1 LIKLTVM
8 TPTWGNTTPDRADAR
23 ADDLAQCCAGRQDD
37 DAQQRF
43 SEGAVTLGQ
52 RDNLSQAVLTVSVAC
67 VFDRRIHEVRELD
80 IAPAARHG
88 RYPALCGQ
96 VITAASMA
104 EPGVRRCPD
113 CAELR
118 EDDVPRRPVGLL
130 RRIVG
135 R

>member
-1 LIKLTVM
+1 
-8 TPTWGNTTPDRADAR
+8 
-23 ADDLAQCCAGRQDD
+23 
-37 DAQQRF
+37 
-43 SEGAVTLGQ
+43 VTLGQ
-52 RDNLSQAVLTVSVAC
+52 RDNLSQSVVTVSVTC

-104 EPGVRRCPD
+104 EPGVRRCSE
-113 CAELR
+113 CVELR

>member
-1 LIKLTVM
+1 M
-8 TPTWGNTTPDRADAR
+8 
-23 ADDLAQCCAGRQDD
+23 
-37 DAQQRF
+37 
-43 SEGAVTLGQ
+43 TLGQ
-52 RDNLSQAVLTVSVAC
+52 RDNLSSATITVSVTC
-67 VFDRRIHEVRELD
+67 VVDMRIHEVRELD
-80 IAPAARHG
+80 IAPAARQG

-104 EPGVRRCPD
+104 EPGVRRCPQ

-118 EDDVPRRPVGLL
+118 EDEVPRRPVGLL